1 MEKIAFVPL
10 VLAVLKDWR
19 VIFITILM
27 ILFVAIGNYVVTYV
41 KKVKPPKKKK
51 AAPPPPPPKKEE
63 GENEDEEGAG
73 EEA

>member
-10 VLAVLKDWR
+10 VLEVLKDWR

-27 ILFVAIGNYVVTYV
+27 ILFVSIGNYVQHYV
-41 KKVKPPKKKK
+41 KKIKTSKKKKK

-63 GENEDEEGAG
+63 GEDEEGG
-73 EEA
+73 GDEE

>member
-1 MEKIAFVPL
+1 MEKIDFVPL

-27 ILFVAIGNYVVTYV
+27 ILFVAIGNYVVNYV
-41 KKVKPPKKKK
+41 KKIKPPKKKK

-63 GENEDEEGAG
+63 GDEENEG

>member
-10 VLAVLKDWR
+10 ILGVLKDPR
-19 VIFITILM
+19 TIFITVLM
-27 ILFVAIGNYVVTYV
+27 ILFVAIGNYVQNYV

-63 GENEDEEGAG
+63 GEEEGG
-73 EEA
+73 EAEE

>member
-10 VLAVLKDWR
+10 VLGVLKDWR
-19 VIFITILM
+19 VIFITVLM
-27 ILFVAIGNYVVTYV
+27 ILFVAIGNYVVNYV

-63 GENEDEEGAG
+63 GEEEEGG
-73 EEA
+73 EAEE

>member
-10 VLAVLKDWR
+10 VLEVLKDWR

-27 ILFVAIGNYVVTYV
+27 ILFVSIGNYVQHYV
-41 KKVKPPKKKK
+41 KKIKPTKKKK

-63 GENEDEEGAG
+63 GEDEEGGGG
-73 EEA
+73 EE

>member
-10 VLAVLKDWR
+10 VMGVLKDWR

-27 ILFVAIGNYVVTYV
+27 ILFIAIGNYVQHYV
-41 KKVKPPKKKK
+41 KKIKPAKKKK

-63 GENEDEEGAG
+63 SENEEEEGGG
-73 EEA
+73 EE